1 MKIKTV
7 RSRIEQF
14 PLTRPYTIAFR
25 SVDDVEM
32 GLVEVETDSGLVGM
46 GCASPEPYVTGETRE
61 ACAAALREDELAWLE
76 GSDLRTLPALCRQL
90 AARMGKTPAARAAL
104 DMALHDLLAQHLGVP
119 LVDMLGRA
127 HRALPTSITIGIK
140 PVDATLDEADEYLS
154 RGFRVLK
161 VKLGQALEED
171 LERLSK
177 LRQRIGTK
185 AKIRVDP
192 NQGYSPEEVKTFV
205 RRTADLDIEFLEQ
218 PMAADRVDALR
229 KLPEPVRRRVAADE
243 TLLDE
248 ADALNLIA
256 PPPACGIFNIKLMK
270 CGGISPA
277 RRIADLADIAGVMLM
292 WGCMDESIISISAAL
307 HAALASPA
315 TRYLDLDGSLDLARD
330 VVSGGFVLEDGIMR
344 TTNTAGLGLKRL
356 Q

>member
-1 MKIKTV
+1 MKIRTV

-14 PLTRPYTIAFR
+14 RLTRPYTIAFR
-25 SVDDVEM
+25 SIEDVEM
-32 GLVEVETDSGLVGM
+32 GLVEVETESGLVGM
-46 GCASPEPYVTGETRE
+46 GCASPEPHVTGETRE
-61 ACAAALREDELAWLE
+61 ACAAALLEDKLAWLE
-76 GSDLRTLPALCRQL
+76 GSDLRTLPALCRRI
-90 AARMGKTPAARAAL
+90 AERMGQTPAAQAAL

-127 HRALPTSITIGIK
+127 HHALPTSITVGIK
-140 PVDATLDEADEYLS
+140 PVDATLDEADEYLG

-161 VKLGQALEED
+161 VKLGHALEDD

-177 LRQRIGTK
+177 LRQRIGTR
-185 AKIRVDP
+185 ARIRVDP

-205 RRTADLDIEFLEQ
+205 ERTADLDIEFLEQ
-218 PMAADRVDALR
+218 PMPADRVDDLR
-229 KLPEPVRRRVAADE
+229 KLPGSVRRRIAADE

-248 ADALNLIA
+248 ADALDLVA

-277 RRIADLADIAGVMLM
+277 RRIADVADIAGIELM

-307 HAALASPA
+307 HTALASPA
-315 TRYLDLDGSLDLARD
+315 TRYLDLDVARD
-330 VVSGGFVLEDGIMR
+330 VVSGGFELKDGELR
-344 TTNTAGLGLKRL
+344 TLSAPGLGLRRL
-356 Q
+356 E